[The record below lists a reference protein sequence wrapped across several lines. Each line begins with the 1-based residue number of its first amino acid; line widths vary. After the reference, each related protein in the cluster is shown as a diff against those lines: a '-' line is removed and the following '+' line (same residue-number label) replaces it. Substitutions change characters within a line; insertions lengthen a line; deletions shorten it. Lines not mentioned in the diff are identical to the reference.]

1 MNIKK
6 LPSLLVLFILA
17 APNSFA
23 SAPDATCG
31 GLSTIIYSNS
41 EMDLSICHGE
51 YTKIDKSK
59 LGQWQNCDDAM
70 VQIRDKKHGKL
81 SKYADCL
88 TNKIRQFMIADN
100 SLMLNY
106 VYMEY
111 PGFEEKP
118 LLIERL
124 NLTTRTKKYVF
135 KKQFLVCHKNDID
148 NSIKQIE
155 SGIANQSD
163 MGKYFDNVYGGL
175 FKLRDCAKTE
185 PVSVLAAF
193 KKYEK
198 KALFDGEVAETF
210 SELFEEVKLISA
222 AIAQ

>member
-1 MNIKK
+1 MKITK
-6 LPSLLVLFILA
+6 LVSFLFLFILA
-17 APNSFA
+17 APNAFA

-31 GLSTIIYSNS
+31 GVSTLIYSNS
-41 EMDLSICHGE
+41 EIDLSICHGE

-59 LGQWQNCDDAM
+59 LRQWQNCDDAM

-81 SKYADCL
+81 SQYADCQ

-100 SLMLNY
+100 SLMLNH

-111 PGFEEKP
+111 PGFEEKT
-118 LLIERL
+118 LLIERFD
-124 NLTTRTKKYVF
+124 LTTRTKKYIF
-135 KKQFLVCHKNDID
+135 KKQFLVCNKNEID

-155 SGIANQSD
+155 AGIASQSD
-163 MGKYFDNVYGGL
+163 MGKYFDFVYGGL
-175 FKLRDCAKTE
+175 FKLRDCAKTDS
-185 PVSVLAAF
+185 VSVLAVF

-210 SELFEEVKLISA
+210 SELFEEVKLILA
-222 AIAQ
+222 AVAQ